1 MAFGIPGVD
10 SCTPVTSELIGLASG
25 QFGAAPAFWG
35 RYFTSPTTGGSVE
48 YRHAAESG
56 LLNAAGIRVL
66 PVARQTGRVGGT
78 TAEGAQD
85 AALNAADFL
94 DTFGSATLAA
104 QGGVFLMFLDVEG
117 QPSLSVDYY
126 TGWAQGLASAGNA
139 ASGGTVTLRPCLY
152 ATQGDVATWAVL
164 RLAMAAG
171 TSCAGVWI
179 ARYLDSGCD
188 EMPAWDDEFITPVAG
203 VPSTILAWQ
212 YGGNCNGG
220 ALDLSQ
226 TNPEIDGQGL
236 LLDLLVLPPTPTA
249 G

>member
-10 SCTPVTSELIGLASG
+10 SSSPVTSELIGQASG

-48 YRHAAESG
+48 YRHAAENG
-56 LLNAAGIRVL
+56 PLNAAGIRVL

-78 TAEGAQD
+78 AADGAQD

-94 DTFGSATLAA
+94 GTFGSAVLAA

-117 QPSLSVDYY
+117 APSLSADYY

-139 ASGGTVTLRPCLY
+139 AAGSVTLRPCLY
-152 ATQGDVATWAVL
+152 AAQGDAATWAAL
-164 RLAMAAG
+164 AQAMAAG
-171 TSCAGVWI
+171 AACAGVWV
-179 ARYLDSGCD
+179 ARYLDSGC
-188 EMPAWDDEFITPVAG
+188 EQIPAWDDEFVTPAGG

-212 YGGNCNGG
+212 YAGNCNGG

-226 TNPEIDGQGL
+226 TNPGIDGQGL
-236 LLDLLVLPPTPTA
+236 LLNLLVLPPTPA
-249 G
+249 VS